1 MAKKNGLRNKKTRT
15 ATNEKNRKIIS
26 WMWRIFG
33 IFILLNILIFGLLS
47 AGVIGYIP
55 NLDDLENP
63 IDKYASQVISSDD
76 KLLFTYS
83 QSDDNRIFTDYSQ
96 LSPYLIQALV
106 ATEDVRFYQ
115 HSGIDI
121 IGLGRAVVKTL
132 LLQHE
137 SSGGGSTITQQ
148 LAKQLY
154 SPRAKNK
161 SNVSFKNP

>member
-1 MAKKNGLRNKKTRT
+1 MLICTGIYWLQRFPLLNVMAKKNEPRNKKSRT
-15 ATNEKNRKIIS
+15 ATNEKNRKIIR

-96 LSPYLIQALV
+96 LSPFFFSL
-106 ATEDVRFYQ
+106 
-115 HSGIDI
+115 
-121 IGLGRAVVKTL
+121 AV
-132 LLQHE
+132 
-137 SSGGGSTITQQ
+137 
-148 LAKQLY
+148 Y
-154 SPRAKNK
+154 
-161 SNVSFKNP
+161 F